1 MCVGQGEKP
10 AIAPDNPNSSIPS
23 PAVRETLPAGLLSQ
37 LQAALAQSPFWVFA
51 LMFVLAF
58 IGLATMFLLPGGQA
72 EQYAYKGEG
81 KTEDSA
87 ESETMGLK
95 PEITTIG

>member
-1 MCVGQGEKP
+1 MTKE
-10 AIAPDNPNSSIPS
+10 
-23 PAVRETLPAGLLSQ
+23 
-37 LQAALAQSPFWVFA
+37 QSLFWVFA
-51 LMFVLAF
+51 LMFVLAL
-58 IGLATMFLLPGGQA
+58 IGLATMFLLPGGRA

-81 KTEDSA
+81 KAEDSA